1 MRVGYIKT
9 SPGDSSLRFGYY
21 SVCCKISTFAFY
33 FKIVFLMKNNFRKWY
48 LLFSLI
54 AVSAVILL
62 SFTGFP
68 GEKQPGGSSFMSDV
82 PVSGAFRLPDSVSFA
97 GEMMPLGNF
106 DTRESLDREI
116 IMTAYRHGS
125 TILIIKRAA
134 RYFPVIE
141 KILEEEGIPDDFKYV
156 ALAESELMNQVS
168 PAGAVGFWQI
178 MSATGKEHGMEINNE
193 VDERYHFEKST
204 RVACDYFRKS
214 YQKYG
219 SWTLAA
225 ASYNGGR
232 NAIDEQIAIQ
242 KKNNYYDLLLSDET
256 ARYIFRIAAYK
267 LIIEN
272 PSYYGF
278 SIRPEEMY
286 QPLRYTEVKVD
297 TAVTDF
303 ARFAAGFGTNYK
315 LLKFFN
321 PWLRKPFLT
330 RRTNKTYL
338 IKIPEPGSRT
348 EFEADNL

>member
-1 MRVGYIKT
+1 
-9 SPGDSSLRFGYY
+9 
-21 SVCCKISTFAFY
+21 
-33 FKIVFLMKNNFRKWY
+33 MKNNCRRGF
-48 LLFSLI
+48 LLLPVI
-54 AVSAVILL
+54 TASAVILFL
-62 SFTGFP
+62 LTGFL
-68 GEKQPGGSSFMSDV
+68 GVKEQGGSSSLSDV

-97 GEMMPLGNF
+97 GERVPLGNF

-178 MSATGKEHGMEINNE
+178 MSATGKEYGMEINNE

-232 NAIDEQIAIQ
+232 KAIDEQLAIQ
-242 KKNNYYDLLLSDET
+242 KQNNYYDLLLSDET
-256 ARYIFRIAAYK
+256 ARYLFRIVAYK
-267 LIIEN
+267 LIMEN
-272 PSYYGF
+272 PSSYGF

-315 LLKFFN
+315 LLKFYN

-330 RRTNKTYL
+330 RRLNKTYF

-348 EFEADNL
+348 EFEADLLQNRDQ